1 MAAVVDLLNRWGAVW
16 TGLAGLALWQATV
29 VAVVVGLIA
38 LALRRASPAVRYW
51 LWQLVAIKLLLLP
64 LGSWSVGLAW
74 LPARQNE
81 PAVAT
86 IPVAAIQAPTEDAVA
101 AEAEV
106 ALPSPALP
114 IVATPAIESNPAN
127 PVSAAAESLPPQRQ
141 LPVVE
146 NVAAKLN
153 WQAWL
158 LLGWAVVVAMQLAR
172 LTVQRRRLA
181 RMLRETTPGDAA
193 LVAVVNQIAQQLR
206 MPRSPAVAITELDC
220 SPFACGIWRPQVV
233 VPASLLVELDAVQLK
248 QVLAHELAH
257 LKRRDLVWGWLTEVA
272 RMLYFFHPAM
282 LYAARRVR
290 LERELACDQIAM
302 QLSGRS
308 PAEYADTLVRVLSS
322 AAVSSA
328 FRTAAASLDGGERN
342 VRGGESER

>member
-1 MAAVVDLLNRWGAVW
+1 MAAVIDLLNRWGDAW
-16 TGLAGLALWQATV
+16 SALAGLALWQATV

-74 LPARQNE
+74 LPALQSE
-81 PAVAT
+81 PAVET
-86 IPVAAIQAPTEDAVA
+86 LSVAAVQAEAADTIA

-106 ALPSPALP
+106 AAPSPALQ
-114 IVATPAIESNPAN
+114 VAETPTIERDPADT
-127 PVSAAAESLPPQRQ
+127 VSAAAESLPPQPQ
-141 LPVVE
+141 LQVVE
-146 NVAAKLN
+146 KAAANLN

-158 LLGWAVVVAMQLAR
+158 LLGWALVVAMQLAR
-172 LTVQRRRLA
+172 LVVQRRRLA
-181 RMLRETTPGDAA
+181 RMLRETRPGDAE
-193 LVAVVNQIAQQLR
+193 LVALVNQIAQQLR
-206 MPRSPAVAITELDC
+206 MSSSPAVAITELDC
-220 SPFACGIWRPQVV
+220 SPFACGIWRPRVV

-257 LKRRDLVWGWLTEVA
+257 LKRRDLVWGWLTEMA
-272 RMLYFFHPAM
+272 RLLYFFHPAM
-282 LYAARRVR
+282 LFAARRVR

-308 PAEYADTLVRVLSS
+308 PAEYAETLVRVLSS

-328 FRTAAASLDGGERN
+328 FRTAAASLDGGGENER
-342 VRGGESER
+342 